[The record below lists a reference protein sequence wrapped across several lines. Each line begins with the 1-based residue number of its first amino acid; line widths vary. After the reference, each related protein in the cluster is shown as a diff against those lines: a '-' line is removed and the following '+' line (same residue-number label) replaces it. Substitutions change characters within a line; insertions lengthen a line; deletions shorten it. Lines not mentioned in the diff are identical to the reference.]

1 MYKQKLLLCVILI
14 GVSIISISCLEQ
26 NLKQEDDI
34 NEKEIVPVEIQLSTT
49 KTIYNE
55 RIFSGKVFPKEQ
67 SVVISKIQGEVKSI
81 NVEIGDEVNKGDIL
95 FTVSGIN
102 PNLSQTTAL
111 GSNLIIQGVK
121 APIDGIVSNI
131 NITKGQILLPSE
143 PPMLIVN
150 LNDIYVQIG
159 VAGDVINKLTKNQ
172 EARVIID
179 SVSEDA
185 VEGKIVKIS
194 PVPDLRTQLYSIT
207 VEIKNKD
214 KLIKPGML
222 AQVIIKTDVMENVIV
237 IPSDTVF
244 YRDDI
249 AYVYVVNEGTALERE
264 IEIGLDTGE
273 MINVIK
279 GLDKGE
285 PVVTKGHNFIDDG
298 TKVEVVGGDE

>member
-1 MYKQKLLLCVILI
+1 MYKQKLILCVMLI
-14 GVSIISISCLEQ
+14 GVSISNISCLEQ
-26 NLKQEDDI
+26 NLKQEDNI
-34 NEKEIVPVEIQLSTT
+34 NEKEIVPVETQLSTT

-55 RIFSGKVFPKEQ
+55 RVFNGKVFPKEQ
-67 SVVISKIQGEVKSI
+67 SVVIPKIQGEVNSI
-81 NVEIGDEVNKGDIL
+81 KVEIGDEVNKGDVL
-95 FTVSGIN
+95 FTVNGIN
-102 PNLSQTTAL
+102 PNMNQTASL
-111 GSNLIIQGVK
+111 GANLIIQGVK

-159 VAGDVINKLTKNQ
+159 VTGDIINKLEKNQ

-194 PVPDLRTQLYSIT
+194 PVSDLRTQLYSVT
-207 VEIKNKD
+207 AEIKNKD
-214 KLIKPGML
+214 KLIKPGMF

-237 IPSDTVF
+237 VPSDTVF
-244 YRDDI
+244 YRDNV
-249 AYVYVVNEGTALERE
+249 AYVYVVNDGTALERE
-264 IEIGLDTGE
+264 VETGLDTGE
-273 MINVIK
+273 MINVTK
-279 GLDKGE
+279 GLNKGE